1 MIRHNPARIILKR
14 REQIHT
20 IRPIRRL
27 LRPKSA
33 TTDTAAQTAFT
44 AYDTGRVLVRGTHKT
59 VRVMRGGYQ
68 AVKKVQKT
76 HKNAKDGASLL
87 RLAWKGM
94 DKKKSVKKTVGSAAK
109 QTIQHTGKRFQSA
122 LYREGIEDSSMSAM
136 YTAMETGRIVKDSI
150 QKGKKVYKTGRKLYL
165 NHQIKRERKKE
176 LLHTMNPSARMS
188 KQRMAKKMASKQR
201 KKITRRILPN
211 VRQLALNVGKKIIK
225 AILTNPKVLLAI
237 LVIVL
242 AFIVLF
248 VLPSIIIGAFAPT
261 QIVMADQ
268 KTITQYTGRIQELDA
283 DFQKKIDAYQ
293 RDNKYDDVEVEYMG
307 EEGQLETSWQDILS
321 LMAAKFEQNLTF
333 TKEEQTYLNELY
345 NKMRKIQT
353 KTETYSCG
361 GGDGEKPHRCTR
373 LIVQVYS
380 YSMEDIIDDL
390 DFRQDQKDLA
400 RELATS
406 DWASMFPGIPGF
418 APSENFNPDDIISAP
433 NTSATRSNIKQ
444 TALSLVGKVPY
455 FWGGKSPAGV
465 NPKWGTSALVTAA
478 GSSTTGTY
486 QPYGLDCSGY
496 TDWVYKTAGAGN
508 IFSAGG
514 TAYQWNQS
522 YAIKKEDLK
531 VGDLAFLQ
539 PPNQS
544 GTNHVGIYVG
554 QDQSG
559 HNLYCHSTFPHGV
572 TVNSFSGFKFFRRPL
587 IKFGDED
594 GGDS

>member
-1 MIRHNPARIILKR
+1 MVRQDPIKTIRRRKEKTRIIR
-14 REQIHT
+14 RH
-20 IRPIRRL
+20 L
-27 LRPKSA
+27 LSRSA
-33 TTDTAAQTAFT
+33 TTDTGAKAVFT
-44 AYDTGRVLVRGTHKT
+44 AYDAGKKIAWGTRKIVRGYRT
-59 VRVMRGGYQ
+59 
-68 AVKKVQKT
+68 VKKV
-76 HKNAKDGASLL
+76 KNAHKKTADGSSSLVSFTWK
-87 RLAWKGM
+87 RL
-94 DKKKSVKKTVGSAAK
+94 DKKGAIKKAVKESAKNVAK
-109 QTIQHTGKRFQSA
+109 NTGKRIAES
-122 LYREGIEDSSMSAM
+122 LYREGTEDS
-136 YTAMETGRIVKDSI
+136 TASGLHTVYEGSRVAKDVI
-150 QKGKKVYKTGRKLYL
+150 QKGKTVYKIGRKIHL
-165 NHQIKRERKKE
+165 NHPARNARKKE
-176 LLHTMNPSARMS
+176 LLRSMNPTARMS
-188 KQRMAKKMASKQR
+188 SRRAVKKMVMKQR
-201 KKITRRILPN
+201 KEMMRRMRPSFGSAVSKAGAKILK
-211 VRQLALNVGKKIIK
+211 AL
-225 AILTNPKVLLAI
+225 LSNPKVLLI
-237 LVIVL
+237 LGAVAAVL
-242 AFIVLF
+242 LLIC
-248 VLPSIIIGAFAPT
+248 VLPAVFAGIATPT
-261 QIVMADQ
+261 QMVMADQ
-268 KTITQYTGRIQELDA
+268 DVVTHYTNRIQQLDA
-283 DFQKKIDAYQ
+283 NFQAKIDSYQ
-293 RDNKYDDVEVEYMG
+293 KNTQYDDVEIEYMG
-307 EEGQLETSWQDILS
+307 EEGQLETSWQDIIS
-321 LMAAKFEQNLTF
+321 LMSSKFEQNLTF
-333 TKEEQTYLNELY
+333 STEEQTYLDELY
-345 NKMRKIQT
+345 NRMRKIQT

-418 APSENFNPDDIISAP
+418 APSENFNPNDIISAP
-433 NTSATRSNIKQ
+433 TTSATREHIKQ

-455 FWGGKSPAGV
+455 FWGGKSPAGT

-496 TDWVYKTAGAGN
+496 IDWVYKTAGAGN
-508 IFSAGG
+508 IFSDGG

-522 YAIKKEDLK
+522 YAIKKEDMK
-531 VGDLAFLQ
+531 IGDLAFLQ

-559 HNLYCHSTFPHGV
+559 RNLYCHSTFPHGV